1 MQTNSGAP
9 LRVSLL
15 ETRSARRYALFAAVS
30 ISRSFSFA
38 PRQSIYEGLKA
49 KINRSETMLKSTF
62 IIGILFASLAVIPA
76 RAAMMEC
83 SEANM
88 MKMQTGMEKMSDM
101 SKKDMAMKEMGMAK
115 DSMAK
120 KDDKDCMMH
129 MQKAEGM
136 MPN

>member
-1 MQTNSGAP
+1 
-9 LRVSLL
+9 
-15 ETRSARRYALFAAVS
+15 
-30 ISRSFSFA
+30 
-38 PRQSIYEGLKA
+38 
-49 KINRSETMLKSTF
+49 MLKST
-62 IIGILFASLAVIPA
+62 IAVGLLFAALTAIPA

-115 DSMAK
+115 ESMAK

-129 MQKAEGM
+129 MQKAEEM
-136 MPN
+136 MPQ